1 MKYDLK
7 KDFTDN
13 SKFSLQWHGDD
24 TKVLMHGDGA
34 KTEVKTGDVISV
46 CLKQA
51 RELLS
56 YSYLWTLEGDEPAKH
71 QYNDMLAKM
80 AAKQAKAADE
90 TDEGNQGD
98 GEITADDVDGLKKA
112 ELVTALRKLGASF
125 NDQALKPELAEL
137 LKEVLAEK
145 AKADEA
151 TAVEGAVASAGA
163 ADETDEGEEEVNA

>member
-7 KDFTDN
+7 KDFTDK
-13 SKFSLQWHGDD
+13 SEFALQWHGDD
-24 TKVLMHGDGA
+24 TKVLIHGDGE
-34 KTEVKTGDVISV
+34 KTVVKTGDVITV

-56 YSYLWTLEGDEPAKH
+56 YSYQWTLEGDEPAKH

-80 AAKQAKAADE
+80 AAKQAKQADE
-90 TDEGNQGD
+90 TDAGDQGD
-98 GEITADDVDGLKKA
+98 GEITADDVDGMKKA

-145 AKADEA
+145 ARADEA
-151 TAVEGAVASAGA
+151 TAVEGAVAGAGVA
-163 ADETDEGEEEVNA
+163 GEIDAGEEEVNA